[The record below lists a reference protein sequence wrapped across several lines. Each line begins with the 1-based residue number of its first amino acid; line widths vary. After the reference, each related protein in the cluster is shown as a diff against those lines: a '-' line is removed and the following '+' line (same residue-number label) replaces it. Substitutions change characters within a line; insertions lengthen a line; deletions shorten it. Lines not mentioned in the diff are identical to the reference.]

1 MKTDNGLTYKI
12 PLLAALA
19 AVLIAVPLRVYQ
31 YFKIIDPET
40 GFYNSVDFSVYIM
53 YIILGAAMVIS
64 IVMPYLKHKEMMPV
78 SVCKKNPGYLAVSLI
93 MAVGVIIDSAI
104 MLVDYFELYSES
116 VNAIYQTTSQYISNQ
131 GGTILLI
138 QAITGII
145 AAIYFFIS
153 GITVGVGSSDGS
165 KLKVLALAPT
175 VWCIF
180 RLLYRFKRT
189 ISFTNVS
196 DLMLELF
203 MIVFSMMFF
212 LAFAQVTA
220 KVDSQAVFWKIFSY
234 GIPAAIF
241 AVVCF
246 IPRLIVI
253 ITGRGDMLSQHYT
266 LHMCDITLA
275 VFISYNLITRARTLK
290 AAAKK

>member
-1 MKTDNGLTYKI
+1 MKTDNSLTYKI
-12 PLLAALA
+12 PLFSALL

-40 GFYNSVDFSVYIM
+40 GFYNNVDFSVYIM
-53 YIILGAAMVIS
+53 YFILGASMIIS
-64 IVMPYLKHKEMMPV
+64 IIMPYLKHKDMIPV
-78 SVCKKNPGYLAVSLI
+78 SVCKKDPGYLAVSLI

-104 MLVDYFELYSES
+104 MLVNYFELYSDGMAS
-116 VNAIYQTTSQYISNQ
+116 VYQTTSQYISNQ

-138 QAITGII
+138 QAILGIV
-145 AAIYFFIS
+145 AAVYFFVS
-153 GITVGVGSSDGS
+153 GLTVGIGTSDGS

-212 LAFAQVTA
+212 LAFAQVIA
-220 KVDSQAVFWKIFSY
+220 KVDGQTVFWKIFSY
-234 GIPAAIF
+234 GVPAATF
-241 AVVCF
+241 ALVCF

-253 ITGRGDMLSQHYT
+253 ITGHADMLSKHYS
-266 LHMCDITLA
+266 LHISDITFA
-275 VFISYNLITRARTLK
+275 IFVAYNLITRARTIK
-290 AAAKK
+290 ASAKK